1 MMTAIAS
8 MPPERNGGEIEP
20 AVDEAPVREA
30 PAVVAAR
37 GVGHVAAQDG
47 PPIEGAGV
55 GVSHRLLDPAGQL
68 PLDPGEVH
76 GLVHGLVPRLL
87 LGGDVDR
94 GLAVPGIAVAAGA
107 RVHDLS
113 GAGGIV
119 ARRRIGVA
127 ALARAVLRIAVAFA
141 GRIGRAVGRAFV
153 TSTGGGGRA
162 GTHVATNG
170 RRTAVA
176 AGIVLLWFR
185 QAIVCLLDTH
195 PVPRLGVGR
204 QGEAGIAQQRVG
216 DELRGELPAFGI
228 ALAPARVVLQGAG
241 HDDARHRGLDDV
253 RICVRDPSGRVA
265 DLVPVA
271 RERLPA
277 RIGAER
283 EPERQAPEEG
293 LLAQELGHAVA
304 GALRGLGLHAA
315 GHHAASRAGS
325 TGVTK

>member
-1 MMTAIAS
+1 M
-8 MPPERNGGEIEP
+8 
-20 AVDEAPVREA
+20 
-30 PAVVAAR
+30 
-37 GVGHVAAQDG
+37 
-47 PPIEGAGV
+47 
-55 GVSHRLLDPAGQL
+55 GVSHRLLDPARQL
-68 PLDPGEVH
+68 PLGPGEVH
-76 GLVHGLVPRLL
+76 GLVHGLVPGLL
-87 LGGDVDR
+87 LGGEVDR
-94 GLAVPGIAVAAGA
+94 RLAVPGIAVAAGA
-107 RVHDLS
+107 RVHDLA
-113 GAGGIV
+113 GAGRIV

-127 ALARAVLRIAVAFA
+127 ALARAVLRLAVAFA

-153 TSTGGGGRA
+153 TSTRGGGGD

-176 AGIVLLWFR
+176 AGIVLLRFG
-185 QAIVCLLDTH
+185 QAVISLLHAH

-216 DELRGELPAFGI
+216 DELRGELPALGV
-228 ALAPARVVLQGAG
+228 ALAPARVVLERAG
-241 HDDARHRGLDDV
+241 HDDARHRGLDDMRV
-253 RICVRDPSGRVA
+253 GVGHPLGRVA

-277 RIGAER
+277 RVGPQR

-304 GALRGLGLHAA
+304 GALRGLRLHAG